1 MMPVSLMSFALAMPR
16 APTAA
21 MKTIRPKLTN
31 NITPL
36 KRFLYGGLGVPGE
49 DGLAV
54 DTVRGEVAEAAPLL
68 PPFSL
73 KMKSPNKSSRNQT
86 KIRIQRV
93 PSGLFFV
100 GHDANVWID
109 LYVYLRCGLFDLPT
123 NTNIWVSQSL
133 VEICLNFHDSFVAIL
148 GRCARTP
155 GVEIEII
162 FPFAC

>member
-21 MKTIRPKLTN
+21 MKTIIPKLTN
-31 NITPL
+31 NIIPL

-54 DTVRGEVAEAAPLL
+54 DAVRGELAEAAPLL

-109 LYVYLRCGLFDLPT
+109 LYVIFVVDFLIYPLTQISGYLRVWSKFASIFMTRSLQFLAGVRGLLE
-123 NTNIWVSQSL
+123 L
-133 VEICLNFHDSFVAIL
+133 RL
-148 GRCARTP
+148 R
-155 GVEIEII
+155 
-162 FPFAC
+162 